1 MSNYGPKRMKL
12 YDDTANTDRKSS
24 RTGEQMDW
32 DTNSGV
38 RSWNGSTEAG
48 SSQVERESKRL
59 ARLNRKQPVKIYS
72 EAEIAELNRL
82 YKKV

>member
-1 MSNYGPKRMKL
+1 MSNYGPKGMKL
-12 YDDTANTDRKSS
+12 YDDVVNTDRKAS
-24 RTGEQMDW
+24 RTGEHMDW

-48 SSQVERESKRL
+48 KSQVAREAARLKRL
-59 ARLNRKQPVKIYS
+59 NKAQPVKIYS
-72 EAEIAELNRL
+72 DEEIAELNRL